1 MTELLKEVT
10 GYLSEAD
17 NKKLLQE
24 LGLKGILDRK
34 KLVVFLMDNLLFKVF
49 CLGDGESISGFGHVV
64 KIKGITFTHHE
75 DQYYKISN
83 DYSRSIDWWYYKLC
97 IILCYFW
104 ADVKI
109 SG

>member
-1 MTELLKEVT
+1 MTELLKGVT

-34 KLVVFLMDNLLFKVF
+34 KLVIFLKDNLLFKD
-49 CLGDGESISGFGHVV
+49 CLGDGESIPSFRHDL
-64 KIKGITFTHHE
+64 KIVGITFTHYE
-75 DQYYKISN
+75 DQYYRISN
-83 DYSRSIDWWYYKLC
+83 DYSRSIDWWYYRLC
-97 IILCYFW
+97 IILSYFW

-109 SG
+109 SD